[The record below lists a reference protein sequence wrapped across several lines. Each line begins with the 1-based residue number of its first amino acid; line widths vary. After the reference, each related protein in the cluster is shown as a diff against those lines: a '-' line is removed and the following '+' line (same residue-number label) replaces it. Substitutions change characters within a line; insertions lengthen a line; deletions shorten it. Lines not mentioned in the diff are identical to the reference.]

1 MLRSLIVRLARSTR
15 VGFALVSNGM
25 VSLAS
30 FILSISIARVSSIE
44 VFAQFSFAMV
54 TYLFL
59 TGLNKAAL
67 TNTALSR
74 PDDRNAYGRSLK
86 RSSLV
91 SLIAAAL
98 IFVSAF
104 ISANSFLLVLALTLP
119 GLVILDAVRIYNSAA
134 ENPRLSL
141 VLSII
146 WSSATVAVGVTSLF
160 YPLYPVSVFVIWA
173 LIGCICG
180 YIGAFASKTSVL
192 PVWKKERSE
201 SSAAVVFSADYLVGS
216 GGAQVTTGLLGAL
229 ADTAILGAIRGA
241 GTLLGPVNLVSTTA
255 RSLLLPF
262 LSRSSNSENGR
273 FRSAV
278 AATVVQAS
286 VLTPLLVVLQFI
298 PAWLGEQLLGQTWE
312 IAALAILPMSIDAL
326 FSLIMSPA
334 IAGHRVAFAGT
345 RTLLLRL
352 AIGIPRPFIVL
363 YSAHLWGITGAAWA
377 MALIAFVGSM
387 VWWISFFDLSRRAE
401 LNQLA

>member
-74 PDDRNAYGRSLK
+74 PDDRNAHGRSLK

-298 PAWLGEQLLGQTWE
+298 PAWLGNNYWDKLGK
-312 IAALAILPMSIDAL
+312 
-326 FSLIMSPA
+326 
-334 IAGHRVAFAGT
+334 
-345 RTLLLRL
+345 
-352 AIGIPRPFIVL
+352 
-363 YSAHLWGITGAAWA
+363 
-377 MALIAFVGSM
+377 
-387 VWWISFFDLSRRAE
+387 
-401 LNQLA
+401 